1 MNQCTEARIVW
12 TIIQIG
18 VSFGPVSQPIPG
30 LMKAVRALECHQE
43 SESSAWEG
51 GTASSCHARPA
62 DAEQPWY
69 ERAVTEAERVQEIVI
84 RSEDRPVELI
94 VRHFAVGGEP
104 AKTVRVRMMGGGLPT
119 DKLAH
124 VSRARSPGM
133 QGPLRVSAENRA
145 RRTGTPGAAGER
157 GQIGMQGNA
166 GPSGG
171 EPGPPGPAGQNWVA
185 APKACA
191 ERSAGWSARRTWS
204 ARRGGRAWPDR
215 NAGPSG

>member
-145 RRTGTPGAAGER
+145 RRTY
-157 GQIGMQGNA
+157 
-166 GPSGG
+166 
-171 EPGPPGPAGQNWVA
+171 
-185 APKACA
+185 
-191 ERSAGWSARRTWS
+191 

-215 NAGPSG
+215 HAGECRALRRRTGPARTGRPELGGRPQGVRGKVGRLERPAHLECPARRASVAR